1 MNQIGNYS
9 ISSDFRADNP
19 RIVETPAGREKRDKP
34 VAVDALSWRK
44 NQKGF

>member
-19 RIVETPAGREKRDKP
+19 MTKPKR
-34 VAVDALSWRK
+34 
-44 NQKGF
+44 